1 MSERTSPLSC
11 RLLFH
16 SSAAMSADPSAY
28 KKVIGGGLKFK
39 GGQTA
44 ASLKRKATA
53 PGAGGTAK
61 ALGLQHAQFKKE
73 PGLVAAQAVKNEEAD
88 SAAAASSAASSAAA
102 SSAGAI
108 APPVVLAPG
117 AVPAGTAAASGGS
130 WKLHKAELH
139 DIDSNLTALRDADRQ
154 LDRMEP
160 EAKRA
165 RILAEKRAAEAAAAA
180 AQLSNHVNAASLAPG
195 VKFSIPNLGGGAGG
209 SVMSKEYLVRK
220 EASVSHAT
228 ARLDERA
235 KKKSDRYCK

>member
-1 MSERTSPLSC
+1 
-11 RLLFH
+11 
-16 SSAAMSADPSAY
+16 MSADPSAY

-44 ASLKRKATA
+44 ASLKRKAA
-53 PGAGGTAK
+53 PSIGGGGTAK

-73 PGLVAAQAVKNEEAD
+73 PGVVAAQGVKSEETD
-88 SAAAASSAASSAAA
+88 STAAAASSAASSAAA